1 VNSSH
6 EILSSN
12 DTAHVENKSNIVL
25 PSNADFDILHGPVP
39 SSEAFHGT
47 FAVSDLT
54 GVQGNVTGSKPTT
67 IKFQL
72 GNSLLNYNQKVHD
85 HNADIKDTNEPN
97 TPLLYSV
104 DNGSQQNQPLV
115 TPDRDEVTMGLK
127 ATLSDFV
134 LSAPKPTKRSKRRE
148 DSVDEDSCT
157 RAERLKAKK
166 NLDGPGTSK
175 SKSFLSFSDSRIVS
189 NITTLGISIGDDV
202 LESIGNLKALEQN
215 RLVETSTKETKLQ
228 NKLNSDEEDISKTES
243 DMEFDQNAI
252 KHLVGDIAEEVL
264 GVDGSPRCEFKPAA
278 KNKKSG
284 STKKKKRKNKNSG
297 RHYKCSQ

>member
-1 VNSSH
+1 MQGITLDMSCNVEFQSGNFVNSSQ

-25 PSNADFDILHGPVP
+25 PSNADFDVLHGPVP
-39 SSEAFHGT
+39 SSEALHGT

-67 IKFQL
+67 IEFQL
-72 GNSLLNYNQKVHD
+72 
-85 HNADIKDTNEPN
+85 
-97 TPLLYSV
+97 

-148 DSVDEDSCT
+148 DPVDEDSCT

-175 SKSFLSFSDSRIVS
+175 SKSFLSFLDSRIVS
-189 NITTLGISIGDDV
+189 NITTLGISIGDDL

-228 NKLNSDEEDISKTES
+228 NKLNSDEEDISETES
-243 DMEFDQNAI
+243 DMGFDQNAI

-264 GVDGSPRCEFKPAA
+264 GVDGSPWCDFKPAA
-278 KNKKSG
+278 KNSKSG

-297 RHYKCSQ
+297 RHYKRSQ

>member
-1 VNSSH
+1 MELDDGSNGAGHHGDNTNENSSDKGSGPVTQQNTSSNGTPQRSNGQTSGKQVMENLEARRTHYAGHSTDMSCNVEFQSGNFVNSSQ

-12 DTAHVENKSNIVL
+12 DIAHVENKSNIVL
-25 PSNADFDILHGPVP
+25 PSNADFDVLHGPVP
-39 SSEAFHGT
+39 SSEALHGT

-67 IKFQL
+67 IEFQL
-72 GNSLLNYNQKVHD
+72 
-85 HNADIKDTNEPN
+85 
-97 TPLLYSV
+97 

-115 TPDRDEVTMGLK
+115 TLDRDEVTMGLK

-175 SKSFLSFSDSRIVS
+175 SKSFLSFSDSRIAL
-189 NITTLGISIGDDV
+189 NITTLGISIGDDL
-202 LESIGNLKALEQN
+202 LESIGNLKAL
-215 RLVETSTKETKLQ
+215 
-228 NKLNSDEEDISKTES
+228 
-243 DMEFDQNAI
+243 
-252 KHLVGDIAEEVL
+252 
-264 GVDGSPRCEFKPAA
+264 
-278 KNKKSG
+278 
-284 STKKKKRKNKNSG
+284 
-297 RHYKCSQ
+297 